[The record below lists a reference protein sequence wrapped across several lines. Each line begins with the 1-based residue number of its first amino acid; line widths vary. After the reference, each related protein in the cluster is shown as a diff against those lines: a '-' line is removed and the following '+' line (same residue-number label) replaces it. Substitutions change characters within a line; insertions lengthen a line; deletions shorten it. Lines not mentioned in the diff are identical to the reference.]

1 MEKFTVLDG
10 VAAPLR
16 VINVDTDAIIP
27 KQYLKTIKR
36 TGLGVGLFSEKRY
49 RDDGSENPDFVLN
62 KPAYRSAKI
71 LVAGDN
77 FGCGSSRE
85 HAPWALK
92 DFGIT
97 CVISTSFGDIFYN
110 NCFKNGVLPIKV
122 DPDDLEKL
130 FDDAERGANAR
141 ISIDLEKQEIRGPD
155 GGVIKFDIDPHRKHC
170 LLTAST
176 TSGSRSSSRTRS
188 RASRRRQRRYAPGRE
203 SRLPFYS
210 QSTPSTVI
218 ARLDRGQRLSRTD
231 GA

>member
-1 MEKFTVLDG
+1 MEKFTVLEG

-36 TGLGVGLFSEKRY
+36 TGLSVGLFSEKRY

-110 NCFKNGVLPIKV
+110 NCFKNGVLPIQV
-122 DPDDLEKL
+122 SVDDLEKL

-170 LLTAST
+170 MLNGLDDIGLTLVKNSKIASFEDK
-176 TSGSRSSSRTRS
+176 
-188 RASRRRQRRYAPGRE
+188 AKA
-203 SRLPFYS
+203 
-210 QSTPSTVI
+210 
-218 ARLDRGQRLSRTD
+218 ARPW
-231 GA
+231 A